1 MSSPKLSDLLLSYY
15 LEDSQDSDS
24 NSDGLED
31 LIGIFG
37 GLNGYYYSGNDF
49 YPPDDPHPALVDFAK
64 RGDIDS
70 VKKLIGQAESK
81 AKDKSDKTFAQF
93 VNDSRVRKEVQEKYG
108 YDKTWDWYDDTAL
121 IASARLGNVEIV
133 KLLLLT
139 GVCDPTLK
147 SCPDEH
153 VYENAYEAVTNAK
166 DQNSNLNVSFNG
178 NSKEVVM
185 EMLDI
190 ANKYWEP
197 ATYQSARGDKRR
209 VFSNR
214 IKCKDEAEL
223 DVFIREITNAASN
236 FKPNTGIDKDPTP
249 HTCKEESNNNNES
262 KTKPKDNISLL
273 TKYEDLDASALKS
286 LLMERDQELLELKI
300 EIKHK
305 EDINSEL
312 INVAVDTEKERL
324 LEKIFDEVKCT
335 ICTEVFMEPTSLNC
349 GHIYCKFC
357 LSAWRKQCDNDESM
371 ELNCPTC
378 REKIQTEDH
387 NLPMDNLIDAMIR
400 EATKRMKEDRS
411 ELIKQRKKK
420 DGFKTGILKCW
431 DMERGFGFII
441 QDDCDS
447 DLFVHFT
454 GIKHYDEDKHSDLLP
469 GQIVNYEIDEL
480 FGRPRA
486 RNVTAPNGEHLK
498 AFN

>member
-70 VKKLIGQAESK
+70 VKKLICQAESK

-121 IASARLGNVEIV
+121 IASSRLGHVEIV

-147 SCPDEH
+147 SCPEDD
-153 VYENAYEAVTNAK
+153 VYENALEAVRNAK
-166 DQNSNLNVSFNG
+166 SQYSTRNVTFNG
-178 NSKEVVM
+178 NSKEVVV
-185 EMLDI
+185 EMLEI

-197 ATYQSARGDKRR
+197 ASYQSARAGNRK
-209 VFSNR
+209 VFSNQ
-214 IKCKDEAEL
+214 IKCKNEVKFD
-223 DVFIREITNAASN
+223 DFITEITMVASKFN
-236 FKPNTGIDKDPTP
+236 PIKDPLKDSP
-249 HTCKEESNNNNES
+249 GPSCSQVSNEKDQS
-262 KTKPKDNISLL
+262 KTTTKDNMRFS
-273 TKYEDLDASALKS
+273 TKYENLDSTILKS
-286 LLMERDQELLELKI
+286 LLMDRDKEILELKM
-300 EIKHK
+300 ELKQK
-305 EDINSEL
+305 EDIKN
-312 INVAVDTEKERL
+312 IAVDTEKERL
-324 LEKIFDEVKCT
+324 LERIFDEVKCT
-335 ICTEVFMEPTSLNC
+335 ICTEVFIEPTSLNC

-357 LSAWRKQCDNDESM
+357 LNAWRKQCDNDGAM

-378 REKIQTEDH
+378 REHIQTEDH
-387 NLPMDNLIDAMIR
+387 NLSMENLIDAMVG
-400 EATKRMKEDRS
+400 ETTNKMKDERRD
-411 ELIKQRKKK
+411 LIEQRKEKK
-420 DGFKTGILKCW
+420 AFKTGNLKSW
-431 DMERGFGFII
+431 DISRGFGFIS
-441 QDDCDS
+441 QDNGDD
-447 DLFVHFT
+447 DLFVHYT
-454 GIKHYDEDKHSDLLP
+454 GIKHYDENVYTDFLTS
-469 GQIVNYEIDEL
+469 QIVNYEIEEL
-480 FGRPRA
+480 GRPRA
-486 RNVTAPNGEHLK
+486 KNVTGPNGASLIEI
-498 AFN
+498 